1 MEESMPKSLI
11 RVLVV
16 DDHPIVRRGLCMEI
30 NLDASM
36 QVVGEARDGFEAVA
50 LARQLKP
57 DVILMDLVMPQ
68 KNGVDATAEILAN
81 DPQARVLILTSFS
94 EEDQIFAAIRA
105 GALGSILKD
114 KPPEDL
120 LQAIRDLAQDKT
132 HLDTS
137 IARRLVREAQAGRPK
152 RPEESLTEREMEVL
166 RMVAGGEPYK
176 FIAQKIGV
184 QEATV
189 RTHVSNIL
197 SKLGLVNRSQLA
209 MYAISHHLVTPKE

>member
-1 MEESMPKSLI
+1 MAKSLI

-50 LARQLKP
+50 LAHQLKP

-68 KNGVDATAEILAN
+68 KNGVEATAEIIAN

-94 EEDQIFAAIRA
+94 EEEQIFAAIRA

-137 IARRLVREAQAGRPK
+137 ITRRLVREAQSGRAQ
-152 RPEESLTEREMEVL
+152 RPEDTLTEREMEIL
-166 RMVAGGEPYK
+166 RMVVGGDPYK
-176 FIAQKIGV
+176 WIAQKVGI

-197 SKLGLVNRSQLA
+197 SKLGLANRSQLV
-209 MYAISHHLVTPKE
+209 MYAISHHLVFPQE